1 LADDSTTNNTT
12 IGSVETLKTD
22 NINKNNSIKSD
33 EEYLSLNDG
42 LEFAYQSADQTAPNE
57 ESLVK
62 VSDLSVDELRA
73 QMAML

>member
-1 LADDSTTNNTT
+1 MSTP
-12 IGSVETLKTD
+12 KTE

-42 LEFAYQSADQTAPNE
+42 LEFAYQSADKTAPNE

-62 VSDLSVDELRA
+62 DTDLSVDELRA
-73 QMAML
+73 QMSLL